1 MTAWSFTLIPSGL
14 QERVGDRTLIYDYK
28 LFWWRFQPG
37 ANLVKAA
44 ETNLFADSDSNRTHM
59 QELVLYVCE
68 WGNSDYILV
77 RAGLPFYIKLIATKP
92 LPYVCVVNLVSP
104 PSMEGDKL

>member
-1 MTAWSFTLIPSGL
+1 M
-14 QERVGDRTLIYDYK
+14 GDRTLIYDYK

-44 ETNLFADSDSNRTHM
+44 ETNLFADADSNRTHM

-77 RAGLPFYIKLIATKP
+77 RGEVQSSHDCRDLGLGSYRFSAT
-92 LPYVCVVNLVSP
+92 VDVV
-104 PSMEGDKL
+104 